1 MGRTKKTPVKNN
13 SIIRRVAAAKRKYS
27 SSQVKLGHNPVQ
39 NPRFRF
45 LKRKI
50 PRGTT
55 TLDRHLRWLD
65 FNTSRL
71 HAHLSPS
78 TVNTAH
84 FPAGRRIRAG
94 FTMQDAINPTFS
106 DTTQPVIAV
115 LGPARPGSRRN
126 PITIS

>member
-13 SIIRRVAAAKRKYS
+13 SIKRRVAAAKRKYS
-27 SSQVKLGHNPVQ
+27 SSQVKLGHNLNKTYKP
-39 NPRFRF
+39 F

-55 TLDRHLRWLD
+55 TVDRHLRWLD

-71 HAHLSPS
+71 HAHLNPS

-84 FPAGRRIRAG
+84 FPAGTRIRAG